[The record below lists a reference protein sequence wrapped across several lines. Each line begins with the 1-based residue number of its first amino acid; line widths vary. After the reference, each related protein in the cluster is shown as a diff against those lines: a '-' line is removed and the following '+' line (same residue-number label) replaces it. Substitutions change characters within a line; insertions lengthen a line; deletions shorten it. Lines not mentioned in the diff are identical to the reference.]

1 MSNGFGPTYLFPPG
15 SIIFWEYNDGL
26 GNNPLWL
33 AGSQKW
39 LLGSKEVTLTEI
51 ESLCKISKVELL
63 LLKLKYGG

>member
-1 MSNGFGPTYLFPPG
+1 MSKVINSYLFPPG
-15 SIIFWEYNDGL
+15 SVIFWEYTDGL
-26 GNNPLWL
+26 NNNPLWL

-51 ESLCKISKVELL
+51 GVLCNIRKDDLL